1 MKIVGFEAN
10 GGLHLGVVEGDQ
22 VIDLQAVDKSI
33 PSDLGECLS
42 FTTSMEAET
51 LVYNSRRHSS
61 RIPVKTVTL
70 GKTMTVRITM
80 SEFDDSN
87 LEIWSMGE
95 AGGSPGVIEIGTAAE
110 VRGALRYIG
119 TNEVGQTFQV
129 DLYDVLLTPN
139 GDLEWL
145 ADTDWSEMQLTGS
158 VNADPTTGSFG
169 QIQPITAGVE
179 VAAGSPPV

>member
-1 MKIVGFEAN
+1 MATPPN
-10 GGLHLGVVEGDQ
+10 
-22 VIDLQAVDKSI
+22 VDNLSLFKGIIKWKAAGAGSYA
-33 PSDLGECLS
+33 DVGECLS
-42 FTTSMEAET
+42 FTTSLTAET

-70 GKTMTVRITM
+70 GKTMSVGITM
-80 SEFDDSN
+80 SEFADSN

-95 AGGSPGVIEIGTAAE
+95 SSGSPGVITIGTAAE

-145 ADTDWSEMQLTGS
+145 ADTDWSQMQLTGS

-169 QIQPITAGVE
+169 DIQPITAGVE

>member
-1 MKIVGFEAN
+1 MATPPNVNNLSLLKGIIKSKPVTQSGP
-10 GGLHLGVVEGDQ
+10 L
-22 VIDLQAVDKSI
+22 VDR
-33 PSDLGECLS
+33 GECLS

-70 GKTMTVRITM
+70 GKTMTVGITM

-87 LEIWSMGE
+87 LLLWSMGE
-95 AGGSPGVIEIGTAAE
+95 AAGSPATIEIGTAAE
-110 VRGALRYIG
+110 VRHWIRYIG
-119 TNEVGQTFQV
+119 TNKVGQAFQV

-145 ADTDWSEMQLTGS
+145 ADNDWSEMQLSGS

-169 QIQPITAGVE
+169 QIREIAAGVE
-179 VAAGSPPV
+179 TAAGSPPV

>member
-1 MKIVGFEAN
+1 MATPPNVDNLSLLKGIVKWMPAGA
-10 GGLHLGVVEGDQ
+10 G
-22 VIDLQAVDKSI
+22 SYR
-33 PSDLGECLS
+33 DLGELSS
-42 FTTSMEAET
+42 FTTSMNAET

-70 GKTMTVRITM
+70 GKTMSVGLTM
-80 SEFDDSN
+80 SEFAADN
-87 LEIWSMGE
+87 LEMWSMGE
-95 AGGSPGVIEIGTAAE
+95 SAGSPGVITIGTAAE
-110 VRGALRYIG
+110 VRGALRVIG

-145 ADTDWSEMQLTGS
+145 TDNDWSQMQLTGT

-169 QIQPITAGVE
+169 EIRAITPGVA
-179 VAAGSPPV
+179 VPAGSPPV

>member
-1 MKIVGFEAN
+1 MATPPNVNNLSLFKGIIKWKAAGA
-10 GGLHLGVVEGDQ
+10 GSY
-22 VIDLQAVDKSI
+22 A
-33 PSDLGECLS
+33 DLGECLS

-70 GKTMTVRITM
+70 GKTMTVGITM

-87 LEIWSMGE
+87 LLLWSMGE
-95 AGGSPGVIEIGTAAE
+95 AAGSPNTLYIGTAAE

-119 TNEVGQTFQV
+119 TNEVGTTWQV
-129 DLYDVLLTPN
+129 DLFDVLLVPN

-145 ADTDWSEMQLTGS
+145 ADTDWSEMQLTGT
-158 VNADPTTGSFG
+158 VNADATTGSFG
-169 QIQPITAGVE
+169 EITEIAAGIE
-179 VAAGSPPV
+179 VTAGSPPV

>member
-1 MKIVGFEAN
+1 MATPPNVNNLSLFKGIIKWKAAGA
-10 GGLHLGVVEGDQ
+10 G
-22 VIDLQAVDKSI
+22 SY
-33 PSDLGECLS
+33 SDLGECLS
-42 FTTSMEAET
+42 FTTSIDAQT
-51 LVYNSRRHSS
+51 LPYNSRRHSS

-70 GKTMTVRITM
+70 GKTMTVGLTM
-80 SEFDDSN
+80 SEFADSN
-87 LEIWSMGE
+87 LELWSMGE
-95 AGGSPGVIEIGTAAE
+95 SNGSPNVIDIGTASE

-145 ADTDWSEMQLTGS
+145 TDNDWSEMQLQGS

-169 QIQPITAGVE
+169 QIQPISAGIE

>member
-1 MKIVGFEAN
+1 MATPPNVAN
-10 GGLHLGVVEGDQ
+10 LSLFKGIIKWKAAGAG
-22 VIDLQAVDKSI
+22 SY
-33 PSDLGECLS
+33 SDLGECLS
-42 FTTSMEAET
+42 FTTSMDAET

-70 GKTMTVRITM
+70 GKTMTVGLTM

-87 LEIWSMGE
+87 LLLWSMGE
-95 AGGSPGVIEIGTAAE
+95 EAGSPAVISIGTAAE

-119 TNEVGQTFQV
+119 TNEVGATFQV
-129 DLYDVLLTPN
+129 DLFDVLLTPN

-145 ADTDWSEMQLTGS
+145 TDNDWSEMQLQGT

-169 QIQPITAGVE
+169 EIREITAGVE
-179 VAAGSPPV
+179 VTAGSPPV

>member
-1 MKIVGFEAN
+1 MATPPNVAN
-10 GGLHLGVVEGDQ
+10 LSLFKGIIKWKPAGAG
-22 VIDLQAVDKSI
+22 SY
-33 PSDLGECLS
+33 SDLGECLS
-42 FTTSMEAET
+42 FTTSMDAET

-70 GKTMTVRITM
+70 GKTMSVGITM
-80 SEFDDSN
+80 SEFADSN

-95 AGGSPGVIEIGTAAE
+95 SGGSPGVIEIGTAAE

-119 TNEVGQTFQV
+119 TNEVGPTFQV

-145 ADTDWSEMQLTGS
+145 ADTDWSEMQLSGS

-169 QIQPITAGVE
+169 QIQPITAGIE

>member
-1 MKIVGFEAN
+1 MATPPN
-10 GGLHLGVVEGDQ
+10 
-22 VIDLQAVDKSI
+22 VDNLSLFKGIIKSK
-33 PSDLGECLS
+33 PVTQSGALVDRGECLS
-42 FTTSMEAET
+42 FTTSMSAET

-70 GKTMTVRITM
+70 GKTMTVGITM
-80 SEFDDSN
+80 SEFDLTN
-87 LEIWSMGE
+87 LEMWSMGE
-95 AGGSPGVIEIGTAAE
+95 ASGSPSTIEIGTAAE
-110 VRGALRYIG
+110 VRHWIRYIG
-119 TNEVGQTFQV
+119 TNEVGQAYQV

-145 ADTDWSEMQLTGS
+145 SDTDWSEMQLTGS

-169 QIQPITAGVE
+169 QIRAITAGVP

>member
-1 MKIVGFEAN
+1 MATPPNVDNLSLMKGVIKYMPAGN
-10 GGLHLGVVEGDQ
+10 GSYL
-22 VIDLQAVDKSI
+22 
-33 PSDLGECLS
+33 DLGECLS

-70 GKTMTVRITM
+70 GKTLNVGITM
-80 SEFDDSN
+80 SEFDQQN

-95 AGGSPGVIEIGTAAE
+95 AGGSPGVIEIGVMAE

-119 TNEVGQTFQV
+119 TNEVGTTFQV
-129 DLYDVLLTPN
+129 DLFDVLLTPN

-145 ADTDWSEMQLTGS
+145 ADTDWSEMQLTGVS
-158 VNADPTTGSFG
+158 NADPTSGSFG
-169 QIQPITAGVE
+169 QIREITAGNE
-179 VAAGSPPV
+179 VPAGSPPV